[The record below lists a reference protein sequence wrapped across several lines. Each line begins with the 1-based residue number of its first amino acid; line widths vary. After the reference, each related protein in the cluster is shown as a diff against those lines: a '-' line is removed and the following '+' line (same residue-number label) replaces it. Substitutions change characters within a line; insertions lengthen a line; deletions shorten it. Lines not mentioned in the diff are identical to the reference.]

1 MSIKNVVVAGGGV
14 LGSQIAYQSA
24 FCGFNVTIWLRS
36 NDSITRTQPKLDRLH
51 KIYLAELEAAKGAIG
66 NPNAN
71 VARGLIPDPANLTPE
86 KLDELKTKADQAY
99 HSIRLITDMAEAV
112 KDADLVIESM
122 AENPQAK
129 IDVYSKMAGLLP
141 AKTII
146 ATNSSSMLP
155 STFREYT
162 GRPEKYL
169 AIHFA
174 NNIWRS
180 NIAEIMGHDTTDPA
194 AYETVVHFAEAIAMV
209 PLKLTK
215 EQPGYILNSMLIP
228 FLNSAQALLA
238 NEVADPQTI
247 DLTWRLGTGS
257 PLGPFQILDIVGLN
271 TAYNIVAN
279 NPQAINDPDSIPGK
293 IAKILKSYI
302 DAGKTGI
309 NAGEG
314 FYKYK

>member
-1 MSIKNVVVAGGGV
+1 MKFKNVVVAGGGV
-14 LGSQIAYQSA
+14 LGSQIAFQSA
-24 FCGFNVTIWLRS
+24 FRGFDVTIWLRS
-36 NDSITRTQPKLDRLH
+36 EESISRTQPKLDRLY
-51 KIYLAELEAAKGAIG
+51 KIYLGELEAAKNEIG
-66 NPNAN
+66 KPNPNL
-71 VARGLIPDPANLTPE
+71 ARGLFPNFSELSLKKIE
-86 KLDELKTKADQAY
+86 ELKENVERAY
-99 HSIRLITDMAEAV
+99 KNIKLITDMKEAV

-122 AENPQAK
+122 AENPEAK
-129 IDVYSKMAGLLP
+129 IDVYTKLAPLLP
-141 AKTII
+141 EKTII

-180 NIAEIMGHDTTDPA
+180 NTAEIMGHSTTNPD
-194 AYETVVHFAEAIAMV
+194 AYEAVANFADEIAMV
-209 PLKLTK
+209 PLRLTK

-238 NEVADPQTI
+238 NEIADAHTI

-271 TAYNIVAN
+271 TAYNIVMN
-279 NPQAINDPDSIPGK
+279 NPQAKEEGTLPFK
-293 IAKILKSYI
+293 VAKILKEYI

-309 NAGEG
+309 NSSEG
-314 FYKYK
+314 FYKY